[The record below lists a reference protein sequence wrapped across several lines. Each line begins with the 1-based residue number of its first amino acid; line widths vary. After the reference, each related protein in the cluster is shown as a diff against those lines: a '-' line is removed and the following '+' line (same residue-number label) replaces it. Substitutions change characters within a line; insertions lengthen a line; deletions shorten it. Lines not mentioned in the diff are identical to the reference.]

1 MNKLLILD
9 LDGTVRRPK
18 SGAKFI
24 SDPLDQEIIPEAARA
39 IAHYKS
45 QGWLIVG
52 ATNQGGVAAGH
63 KQLEDAITE
72 QYQTLRLCPEIT
84 CIYFC
89 PDYQGLHCWLC
100 CINPEASSP
109 IHTAWGWEY
118 SGTYRKPGAGML
130 NAAIKNHLGFKS
142 QEHQILFVGDRDE
155 DKGAAESANVPFLW
169 ASDWWKSGDANYDT
183 SKS

>member
-1 MNKLLILD
+1 MKLLILD

-72 QYQTLRLCPEIT
+72 QYQTLRLCPEIW

-89 PDYQGLHCWLC
+89 PDYEGQFCWFCTLD
-100 CINPEASSP
+100 PEEISTP
-109 IHTAWGWEY
+109 IHLGWAASY
-118 SGTYRKPGAGML
+118 QGSFRKPGAGML
-130 NAAIKNHLGFKS
+130 NAAIENGLGFKNP
-142 QEHQILFVGDRDE
+142 EHQILYVGDRDE
-155 DKGAAESANVPFLW
+155 DKGAAEAANVPFLW
-169 ASDWWKSGDANYDT
+169 ASDWWNS
-183 SKS
+183 SL